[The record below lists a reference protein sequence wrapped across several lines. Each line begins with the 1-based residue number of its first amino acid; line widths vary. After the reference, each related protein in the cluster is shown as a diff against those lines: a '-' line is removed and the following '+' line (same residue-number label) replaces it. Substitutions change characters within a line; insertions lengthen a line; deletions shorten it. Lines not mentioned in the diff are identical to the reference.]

1 MRQQGERAARRNAPL
16 AWAGGRVR
24 TREGR
29 GMQRA
34 RSLLACAKKAPYLP
48 VWHRHGT
55 SSGARRR
62 EQGIALLALAAGYI
76 AHRSSFLALCAGFS
90 SGVCE
95 VRSHKQ
101 KVRNLDLEFHWKA
114 ED

>member
-1 MRQQGERAARRNAPL
+1 
-16 AWAGGRVR
+16 
-24 TREGR
+24 
-29 GMQRA
+29 MQRA

-101 KVRNLDLEFHWKA
+101 KVRKLDLESRFHWKA

>member
-1 MRQQGERAARRNAPL
+1 
-16 AWAGGRVR
+16 
-24 TREGR
+24 
-29 GMQRA
+29 MQRA
-34 RSLLACAKKAPYLP
+34 RSWLACAKKAPYLP

-62 EQGIALLALAAGYI
+62 EQVIALLALAAGYI
-76 AHRSSFLALCAGFS
+76 AHRSSFLALALCAGFS

-101 KVRNLDLEFHWKA
+101 KVN
-114 ED
+114 